1 MHTPNIYTVLISD
14 MKNVG
19 LLSQSRPPPPL
30 PPKERKEKIWNGN
43 ETLQRQ
49 FFMQKQKQN
58 KK

>member
-19 LLSQSRPPPPL
+19 LLSQSRPPPP
-30 PPKERKEKIWNGN
+30 PKERKEKIWNGN
-43 ETLQRQ
+43 ETLQMQ

>member
-19 LLSQSRPPPPL
+19 LLSQSRPPPL